1 VVDTGTTMLV
11 TKLGKRLPD
20 DLAEAKE
27 SKVSA
32 KSTCWLPPIPKFRN
46 KYSQKRNGAAIV
58 PIFSFVCL

>member
-27 SKVSA
+27 SKVSTKPMPA
-32 KSTCWLPPIPKFRN
+32 EVGKMTTFEL
-46 KYSQKRNGAAIV
+46 
-58 PIFSFVCL
+58 